1 MTHAALAH
9 AGKLSGRSTSMT
21 IILGVKYIILTTK
34 ALCAQGI
41 GKSARDWHLQ
51 LGRKA
56 LCAQGIG
63 KSARDWDVQTKGGG

>member
-1 MTHAALAH
+1 MEIHATPQMTSAAPAALGSTNAR
-9 AGKLSGRSTSMT
+9 KRS
-21 IILGVKYIILTTK
+21 
-34 ALCAQGI
+34 
-41 GKSARDWHLQ
+41 GKSTLIMTTTITGRYLQ